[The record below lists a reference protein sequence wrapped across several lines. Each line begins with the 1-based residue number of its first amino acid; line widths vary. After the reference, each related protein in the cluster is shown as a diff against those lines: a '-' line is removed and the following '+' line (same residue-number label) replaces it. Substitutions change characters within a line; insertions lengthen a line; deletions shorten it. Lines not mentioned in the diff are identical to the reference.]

1 MAIQSWHN
9 KPQDITHK
17 NGPDIARTGG
27 RPKTSGPSPL
37 HPKMRDRVTTTL
49 GAPPTGAPP
58 DASSPSPVDHE
69 KQHGSKQ
76 LPVPALAHG
85 MKSDPERGS
94 YRPDGANEI
103 MGEAILSGS
112 TKLPA
117 TVKEN

>member
-37 HPKMRDRVTTTL
+37 HPNMRDRVTTTL

-58 DASSPSPVDHE
+58 DASSPSPVDQE

-94 YRPDGANEI
+94 YRPEGANEI
-103 MGEAILSGS
+103 MGDAVLSGS
-112 TKLPA
+112 SKLPA
-117 TVKEN
+117 TVKES